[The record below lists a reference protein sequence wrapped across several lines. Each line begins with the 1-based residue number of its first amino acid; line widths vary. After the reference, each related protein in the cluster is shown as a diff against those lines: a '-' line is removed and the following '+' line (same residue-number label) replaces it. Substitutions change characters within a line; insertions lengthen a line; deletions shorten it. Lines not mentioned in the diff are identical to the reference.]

1 MQGFGPLPGQ
11 ALVLFLAI
19 DPMMKFL
26 LRLLRTV
33 YYLLYHQFAWT
44 YDLVAAVVSLG
55 LWKDWVKTALPFIHG
70 RVLEIGFG
78 PGHLQV
84 ALGKK
89 GLSVFGL
96 DESRQMAKQAGGRL
110 RKGDLPIR
118 LMRGYAQNIPVR
130 ENSFD
135 SVVATFP
142 SEYIFDRRTL
152 TEIHRVLVPDGN
164 LVVIPT
170 AWFTGR
176 RLLDRLVAQVL
187 RLTGQAPDL
196 GGQLS
201 AAIRERLGKAG
212 FSVRTELVPVKSSRV
227 LVVLANKTAFK

>member
-19 DPMMKFL
+19 DLMMKFF
-26 LRLLRTV
+26 LRILRTV

-55 LWKDWVKTALPFIHG
+55 LWQDWVKTALPFIHG

-84 ALGKK
+84 ALNENGT
-89 GLSVFGL
+89 SVFGL
-96 DESRQMAKQAGGRL
+96 DESSQMAKQASRRL
-110 RKGDLPIR
+110 RRRNLPVR
-118 LMRGYAQNIPVR
+118 LMSGYAHNIPVGDQ
-130 ENSFD
+130 SFD
-135 SVVATFP
+135 TVVATFP
-142 SEYIFDRRTL
+142 SEYIFDRSTL
-152 TEIHRVLVPDGN
+152 DEFHRVLVPEGS

-176 RLLDRLVAQVL
+176 RLLERLVAQVL
-187 RLTGQAPDL
+187 RLTGQSPDL

-201 AAIRERLGKAG
+201 VAIRERLGKAG